1 MGLRRLRWLYREG
14 EADHII
20 ATSRL
25 DILLYL
31 RFPMDCIMGQTGV
44 VAATSWV
51 AIMARSLV
59 LFGSVLFDSAL
70 QTCACTGKERQN
82 PYSPPPQDW
91 CWLTIIKRWGRTKQH
106 LVMAVWK
113 SSKMGC
119 LKEFTEHDK
128 GN

>member
-14 EADHII
+14 EADPII
-20 ATSRL
+20 TTSRL
-25 DILLYL
+25 DVLLYL

-51 AIMARSLV
+51 AAMARSLV
-59 LFGSVLFDSAL
+59 L
-70 QTCACTGKERQN
+70 ACTGKERQI
-82 PYSPPPQDW
+82 PYSPPQDW
-91 CWLTIIKRWGRTKQH
+91 CWLTIIKRWGRTKPH

-119 LKEFTEHDK
+119 FKDFTEHDK